1 MNEIKQ
7 KEMNVNRRNFLKLT
21 LGGGAAAAV
30 GLGIPKFAHAE
41 AEQSLVEPRS
51 KVVNTFCSVC
61 GGGCAIKAHVVNDRI
76 VHLEGN
82 PDDQAAQGRL
92 CVKAY
97 AAPKTL
103 YDPDRLKY
111 PMKRTN
117 PEKGEGVDPGFVQIS
132 WDEALELI
140 AENFNKAID
149 EHGPESIIFF
159 MRGQDF
165 ANRLRNA
172 IGTPN
177 HVAHQSTCFTSQ
189 VASWYAQVTGGG
201 RPYIYDLENCKY
213 IMGFGFDGLGKSK
226 NMHIRN
232 ITRALSN
239 NAKMVILDPYMSVT
253 ARKAHEWI
261 QIKPGTDLAFALAMI
276 HVIVSE
282 GLHDEEYVENYT
294 SGFEY
299 LEDFSREYTPEWAE
313 GITEVPAEDI
323 RRIAREFA
331 TTKPAHIFTHKR
343 DAAGPNYANSTKL
356 AQAIVILNALVG
368 TIEREGGLL
377 LGRSFPSANFDETF
391 PRPDFPERRS
401 DRIDA
406 WEQREIMS
414 RFTNGDF
421 ATVADG
427 ILNEKPYPTKAA
439 LVRKYNVLAF
449 PEAKRMVEAFKKL
462 DFMAVCEI
470 YPSEMAMMA
479 DVVLPEPHWLETS
492 GVSTRSF
499 FSRWPQLAVRTPVV
513 DMGYDTKGFS
523 GIIVEIA
530 KAMGLGHYFEGASG
544 GAWNN
549 AVLEAAGTS
558 WDEMKDDPTGLWGE
572 EKPFEPREEFN
583 TPSSK
588 IELYSTVME
597 ENGFDPLPTWRPRR
611 EGPNDEYPFN
621 YLINRPPMHKM
632 TESQNNTLVMELYGE
647 NNAILNRETAENMG
661 IKDGDLV
668 NIESR
673 VGKIQLKAKL
683 TDGIRHD
690 CVCVFHGF
698 GHWSRKLNVAY
709 GIGAND
715 GDLIPSMTHEEMKE
729 LHDPGAG
736 ACMTDF
742 PVKVTKA

>member
-1 MNEIKQ
+1 MKSIE
-7 KEMNVNRRNFLKLT
+7 KESFQMDRRKFLK
-21 LGGGAAAAV
+21 AAAGGSIAAGL
-30 GLGIPKFAHAE
+30 GLGIPRFVHAE
-41 AEQSLVEPRS
+41 ATQSVIEPQS

-61 GGGCAIKAHVVNDRI
+61 GGGCAIKAHVIDGRL
-76 VHLEGN
+76 VHMEGN
-82 PDDQAAQGRL
+82 PADQAAQGRL

-97 AAPKTL
+97 SATKTL

-117 PEKGEGVDPGFVQIS
+117 PMKGEGIDPGFVQIT
-132 WDEALELI
+132 WEEAFELA
-140 AENFNKAID
+140 AENFQKAID

-159 MRGQDF
+159 MRSQDF

-189 VASWYAQVTGGG
+189 VASWFAQVTGGG
-201 RPYIYDLENCKY
+201 RPYSYDLENCKY

-226 NMHIRN
+226 NMHIRG
-232 ITRALSN
+232 ITRALAD

-261 QIKPGTDLAFALAMI
+261 PIKPGTDLAFALAMI
-276 HVIVSE
+276 HVIVRE
-282 GLHDEEYVENYT
+282 NLYDRDYVENMT
-294 SGFEY
+294 FGFET
-299 LEDFSREYTPEWAE
+299 LEDFSKDYTPEWAAV
-313 GITEVPAEDI
+313 ITEVPAEEI
-323 RRIAREFA
+323 RRITREFA

-343 DAAGPNYANSTKL
+343 DAAGPNYANSTRL
-356 AQAIVILNALVG
+356 AQAIVIINALVG
-368 TIEREGGLL
+368 TIDREGGLL
-377 LGRSFPSANFDETF
+377 LKRSFPSANFDEVF
-391 PRPDFPERRS
+391 PRPDFPEKRK
-401 DRIDA
+401 DRVDA

-439 LVRKYNVLAF
+439 LVRKYNLLAF
-449 PEAKRMVEAFKKL
+449 PEAKRMEEALKKL
-462 DFMAVCEI
+462 DFIAVCEI

-479 DVVLPEPHWLETS
+479 DVVFPEPYWLETS
-492 GVSTRSF
+492 GVSEREF
-499 FSRWPQLAVRTPVV
+499 FSRYPEIAVRTPAVETL
-513 DMGYDTKGFS
+513 YDTKGFS
-523 GIIVEIA
+523 NIILGLA
-530 KAMGLGHYFEGASG
+530 KAMGLGHYFEDASG

-549 AVLEAAGTS
+549 AILEAAGTS
-558 WDEMKDDPTGLWGE
+558 WDEMKDHPTGIWSD
-572 EKPFEPREEFN
+572 EKPFKGNEEFK
-583 TPSSK
+583 TPSGK

-611 EGPNDEYPFN
+611 EETTADFPFN

-632 TESQNNTLVMELYGE
+632 TESQNNRLIMELYGE
-647 NNAILNRETAENMG
+647 NHAILNEETAAEMG
-661 IKDGDLV
+661 IRDGEEV
-668 NIESR
+668 FVESR
-673 VGKIQLKAKL
+673 VARIKLKAKL
-683 TDGIRHD
+683 TGGIRHD

-698 GHWSRKLNVAY
+698 GHWSQALNRAK

-729 LHDPGAG
+729 LHDPGAS
-736 ACMTDF
+736 ACMLDF
-742 PVKVTKA
+742 PVKVYKA